1 MLLSYPLLGTSTARK
16 FPHHVGWVR
25 NQRIGV
31 TRGPLPIAGLLGGDS
46 PRERQ
51 RVVLLPLWVLGVL
64 QPRFSDQAAQ
74 FDSQFSRPLAPIDV
88 GNEPSLLLTLV
99 SRVRFA
105 PFHDIYLAENLSTPL
120 HNEFIPLNHP
130 SRPKRG
136 PRYPPV
142 PR

>member
-1 MLLSYPLLGTSTARK
+1 MLLSYPLPEISIARR

-31 TRGPLPIAGLLGGDS
+31 IRGPLPTAELLGGGS
-46 PRERQ
+46 PRE
-51 RVVLLPLWVLGVL
+51 VLLPLWVLGVP
-64 QPRFSDQAAQ
+64 QPRSFDQAVR
-74 FDSQFSRPLAPIDV
+74 FDSQFSRPLVPVDV
-88 GNEPSLLLTLV
+88 GNELFLPLTLV

-105 PFHDIYLAENLSTPL
+105 LFHDRCLSENSSTPL
-120 HNEFIPLNHP
+120 HNEFAPLNHP

-136 PRYPPV
+136 QRYPPV

>member
-1 MLLSYPLLGTSTARK
+1 MLLSYPLPETSIARR

-31 TRGPLPIAGLLGGDS
+31 TRGPLPIAGLLGGGS

-51 RVVLLPLWVLGVL
+51 RVVLLPLWVLGVP
-64 QPRFSDQAAQ
+64 QPRSSDQAAQ
-74 FDSQFSRPLAPIDV
+74 FDSQFSRPLAPVDV
-88 GNEPSLLLTLV
+88 GNEPFLPLTLV

-105 PFHDIYLAENLSTPL
+105 LFHDIYLSENFSTPL
-120 HNEFIPLNHP
+120 HNEFAPLNHP
-130 SRPKRG
+130 SRSKRG